1 LQSSTSLA
9 QLSDLTATSGEK
21 VLDLDML
28 CAMAHKRDRA
38 NKTQTHKHIPLYS
51 CTSSTPSSHA
61 GRSHFQHRE
70 TGYARH
76 GIPHRAPFIQV
87 GGHGPPSV
95 HVCMCRNCSQWFAVQ
110 WNYLDV
116 YVSCA
121 VRVSLKVKQV
131 NVTSVSAE

>member
-1 LQSSTSLA
+1 MCSI
-9 QLSDLTATSGEK
+9 ERP
-21 VLDLDML
+21 DML
-28 CAMAHKRDRA
+28 A
-38 NKTQTHKHIPLYS
+38 
-51 CTSSTPSSHA
+51 
-61 GRSHFQHRE
+61 
-70 TGYARH
+70 TGYFTEAS
-76 GIPHRAPFIQV
+76 FIQV